1 MNTGPDSRMSDHHDL
16 DFTSIQSSLAG
27 TSGPEY
33 WRSLEELANTE
44 AFRDYL
50 HREFPEQ
57 ASEFTDPVGRRQF
70 LRLMGASLALAGVSA
85 CTKQPAEVIVPYVR
99 APEEIVPGRPLF
111 YATAVT
117 LGGHATGVLVES
129 HEGRPTK
136 IEGNPEHPASL
147 GATDLF
153 TQAQILALYDPDRSQ
168 TIKQRG
174 DIRTWS
180 AFLGA
185 LRSVVEAKRSSRGA
199 GLRIL
204 TGTVTSPTL
213 ARQMEEFLAAF
224 PSARWHQ
231 YEAAGRDH
239 VRAGA
244 QIAFGA
250 IVDTRYAFDKARVVV
265 SLDADFLGA
274 MPGSVRYIRDF
285 SATRRVRGEAAEMS
299 RLYAVESAAGNTGAK
314 ADHRAAMRPAD
325 VERFA
330 RALAAAV
337 GVPGAT
343 AATVPAAAEKIL
355 DAAAHDLLAHKG
367 ASIVVPGDEQ
377 PAAVHAICHAINGF
391 LGNTGVT
398 VLHTEPVASAPLSQ
412 LQSLR
417 ELVDDINGGRVD
429 ALLVLGG
436 NPAYDAPSDFRFGD
450 AVRKVAFTAR
460 LGLYED
466 ETSAACQW
474 HIPEAHSLEAWSDAR
489 AWDGTASIIQP
500 LVSPLYGGKSA
511 HDVLIG
517 LSQTPGRAAYDVVR
531 ETWKQAAAAA
541 GTLDAE
547 QYWRTAV
554 HDGIVKGTA
563 FPLKA
568 VTAGNVFTAIGAAPP
583 ASAGL
588 DLVLRADPTVHD
600 GRFANLGW
608 LQELPKPFTKLT
620 WDNTVQIS
628 PATASRLGIRNEDLV
643 EVGVSGKTVQ
653 GPAWIVPGHADDTL
667 TVHLGYGRTRS
678 GRVGNHVGFDVYPL
692 RTSAAMWAATNVTV
706 KVTGGRARL
715 ASTQLHHDMD
725 GRAIIRTGT
734 LEEYRRHPHFVHEM
748 EHEPPKTL
756 TLYPEHKYEGYAWGM
771 AIDLNACV
779 GCNACVVAC
788 QSENNIPVVGRE
800 QVAKGREMHWIRVD
814 TYYKGPAEAPEAYH
828 QPVMCQHCENAPCEV
843 VCPVAA
849 TVHSDEGLNDMVYNR
864 CVGTRYCSNNCPYKV
879 RRFNFLLYQDWETPS
894 LKMARNPDVTVRSRG
909 VMEKCT
915 YCVQRITRAKIAS
928 EKDDRPVRDGEIV
941 TACQQVCP
949 AEAIVFGNINDPE
962 SRVAKLRT
970 EALNYS
976 LLGEL
981 NTRPRTT
988 YLAALK
994 NVNPALGGDTHERKD
1009 GD

>member
-1 MNTGPDSRMSDHHDL
+1 MSDHHHHDL
-16 DFTSIQSSLAG
+16 DSIRASLAG
-27 TSGPEY
+27 ASGPEY
-33 WRSLEELANTE
+33 WRSLEELANTD
-44 AFRDYL
+44 AFQEYL
-50 HREFPEQ
+50 HREFPEA

-99 APEEIVPGRPLF
+99 APEEIVPGKPLF
-111 YATAVT
+111 YATAIT
-117 LGGHATGVLVES
+117 FSGYATGVLVES

-168 TIKQRG
+168 TLKQQG

-185 LRSVVEAKRSSRGA
+185 LRGVVEAKRASQGA

-213 ARQMEEFLAAF
+213 VRQMAEFLAAF
-224 PSARWHQ
+224 PAAKWHQ
-231 YEAAGRDH
+231 YEAAGRDN

-244 QIAFGA
+244 HLAFGA
-250 IVDTRYAFDKARVVV
+250 VLDTRYVFDKARVVV
-265 SLDADFLGA
+265 SLDADFLGG

-285 SATRRVRGEAAEMS
+285 TSARRVRGESGEMS

-314 ADHRAAMRPAD
+314 ADHRAAVRPAE
-325 VERFA
+325 VEAFA

-337 GVPGAT
+337 GVPGAP
-343 AATVPAAAEKIL
+343 ASTVPVAGQRMLEAAAQ
-355 DAAAHDLLAHKG
+355 DLLASKG

-377 PAAVHAICHAINGF
+377 PPAVHAICHALNGF
-391 LGNTGVT
+391 LGNTGAT
-398 VLHTEPVASAPLSQ
+398 VLHTDPVASTPVSQ
-412 LQSLR
+412 LQSLGA
-417 ELVDDINGGRVD
+417 LVDDINGGRVD
-429 ALLVLGG
+429 ALLILGG
-436 NPAYDAPSDFRFGD
+436 NPVYDAPSDLRFG
-450 AVRKVAFTAR
+450 AALEKVAFTAR

-466 ETSAACQW
+466 ETSAACLW
-474 HIPEAHSLEAWSDAR
+474 HIPEAHGLEAWSDAR
-489 AWDGTASIIQP
+489 AWDGTVSIIQP
-500 LVSPLYGGKSA
+500 LIAPLYGGKSA

-517 LSQTPGRAAYDVVR
+517 LSQAPGRAAYDVVR
-531 ETWKQAAAAA
+531 DTWRQAAAA
-541 GTLDAE
+541 GGLDAE
-547 QYWRTAV
+547 QFWRASV
-554 HDGIVKGTA
+554 HDGVVNGSA
-563 FPLKA
+563 LPLKP
-568 VTAGNVFTAIGAAPP
+568 VTAGNVFAAIGASAP
-583 ASAGL
+583 ASSGL
-588 DLVLRADPTVHD
+588 ELVLRPDPTVHD
-600 GRFANLGW
+600 GHFANLGW

-620 WDNTVQIS
+620 WDNTVQLS
-628 PATASRLGIRNEDLV
+628 PATAARLAIRNEDVV
-643 EVGVSGKTVQ
+643 EVAVGGRTVT
-653 GPAWIVPGHADDTL
+653 GPAWVVPGQADDTAV
-667 TVHLGYGRTRS
+667 VHLGYGRTRS
-678 GRVGNHVGFDVYPL
+678 GRVGTNVGFDAYRL
-692 RTSAAMWAATNVTV
+692 RTSAAMWAAPGATV
-706 KVTGGRARL
+706 RATGRRARL

-725 GRAIIRTGT
+725 GRAIIRAGT
-734 LEEYRRHPHFVHEM
+734 LEQYRRHPHFAHEM
-748 EHEPPKTL
+748 AHEPLKTL
-756 TLYPEHKYEGYAWGM
+756 TLYPEHEYTGYAWGM

-800 QVAKGREMHWIRVD
+800 QVAKGREMHWLRVD
-814 TYYKGPAEAPEAYH
+814 TYYKGPAESPEAYH

-894 LKMARNPDVTVRSRG
+894 LKMARNPEVTVRSRG

-928 EKDDRPVRDGEIV
+928 GKEDRQVRDGEIV

-962 SRVAKLRT
+962 SRVAKLRK

-994 NVNPALGGDTHERKD
+994 NVNPALGGEAHER
-1009 GD
+1009 GEGE

>member
-1 MNTGPDSRMSDHHDL
+1 MSDHHALDL
-16 DFTSIQSSLAG
+16 ASIRASLAG
-27 TSGPEY
+27 TSGAAY
-33 WRSLEELANTE
+33 WRSLEELANTD
-44 AFRDYL
+44 AFQEYL
-50 HREFPEQ
+50 HREFPEA

-70 LRLMGASLALAGVSA
+70 LKLMGASLALAGVSA

-99 APEEIVPGRPLF
+99 APEDIVPGRPLF
-111 YATAVT
+111 FATAVT
-117 LGGHATGVLVES
+117 LGGYATGVLVES

-136 IEGNPEHPASL
+136 VEGNPEHPASL

-153 TQAQILALYDPDRSQ
+153 AQAQILALYDPDRSQ
-168 TIKQRG
+168 TLKQQG

-185 LRSVVEAKRSSRGA
+185 LRGVVEAKRAGRGD

-213 ARQMEEFLAAF
+213 ARQMAEFLAAF
-224 PSARWHQ
+224 PAARWHQ
-231 YEAAGRDH
+231 YEAAGRDS

-244 QIAFGA
+244 QLAFGA
-250 IVDTRYAFDKARVVV
+250 VVDTRYAFDKARVVV
-265 SLDADFLGA
+265 SLDADFLGT
-274 MPGSVRYIRDF
+274 MPGAVRYIRDF
-285 SATRRVRGEAAEMS
+285 AAARRVRGESGGMA
-299 RLYAVESAAGNTGAK
+299 RLYAVESAPGSTGAK
-314 ADHRAAMRPAD
+314 ADHRAALRPAE
-325 VERFA
+325 VETFA
-330 RALAAAV
+330 RALAAAL
-337 GVPGAT
+337 GVPGA
-343 AATVPAAAEKIL
+343 ARSSVPVAGQKMLEAAAQ
-355 DAAAHDLLAHKG
+355 DLLASQG

-377 PAAVHAICHAINGF
+377 PPAVHAVCHAINGF

-398 VLHTEPVASAPLSQ
+398 VLHTDPVASAPLSQ

-417 ELVDDINGGRVD
+417 ELVDDIDGGKVD

-436 NPAYDAPSDFRFGD
+436 NPVYDAPSDFRFGE
-450 AVRKVAFTAR
+450 ALKKVAFTAR

-474 HIPEAHSLEAWSDAR
+474 HIPEAHALEAWSDAR
-489 AWDGTASIIQP
+489 AWDGTASIVQP
-500 LVSPLYGGKSA
+500 LIAPLYGGRSA
-511 HDVLIG
+511 HDLLIG
-517 LSQTPGRAAYDVVR
+517 LSQAPGRSAHDVVR
-531 ETWKQAAAAA
+531 ETWTRAAAAA
-541 GTLDAE
+541 GALDAE
-547 QYWRTAV
+547 QYWRTAL
-554 HDGIVKGTA
+554 HDGVVKGSA
-563 FPLKA
+563 FPLKTVA
-568 VTAGNVFTAIGAAPP
+568 AGNVFAAIGPP
-583 ASAGL
+583 SPGAAGL
-588 DLVLRADPTVHD
+588 ELVLRPDPTIGD

-620 WDNTVQIS
+620 WDNTVQLS
-628 PATASRLGIRNEDLV
+628 PATAHRLGIRNEDVL
-643 EVGVSGKTVQ
+643 EVAAGGRTVT
-653 GPAWIVPGHADDTL
+653 GPAWIVPGQADDTVA
-667 TVHLGYGRTRS
+667 VHLGYGRTRS
-678 GRVGNHVGFDVYPL
+678 GRVGDGVGFDAYRL
-692 RTSAAMWAATNVTV
+692 RTSAGMWAAAGATV
-706 KVTGGRARL
+706 KATGRRARL

-725 GRAIIRTGT
+725 GRAIIRAGT
-734 LEEYRRHPHFVHEM
+734 LDQYRRHPHFVHEM

-756 TLYPEHKYEGYAWGM
+756 TLYPAHAYEGYAWGM

-800 QVAKGREMHWIRVD
+800 QVAKGREMHWLRVD

-928 EKDDRPVRDGEIV
+928 EKEDRLVADGEIV

-949 AEAIVFGNINDPE
+949 AEAIVFGDINDPA
-962 SRVAKLRT
+962 SRVSKLRA

-994 NVNPALGGDTHERKD
+994 NLNPALATGGAA
-1009 GD
+1009 GDAHGEK

>member
-1 MNTGPDSRMSDHHDL
+1 MSDHHHHDL
-16 DFTSIQSSLAG
+16 ASIRESLAG
-27 TSGPEY
+27 ASGPEY

-44 AFRDYL
+44 AFQEYL
-50 HREFPEQ
+50 HREFPEA

-85 CTKQPAEVIVPYVR
+85 CTKQPTEVIVPYVR
-99 APEEIVPGRPLF
+99 APEEMVPGKPLF
-111 YATAVT
+111 FATAVS
-117 LGGHATGVLVES
+117 LGGYATGVLVES

-147 GATDLF
+147 GATDLYA
-153 TQAQILALYDPDRSQ
+153 QAQILALYDPDRSQ
-168 TIKQRG
+168 TLKQQG

-185 LRSVVEAKRSSRGA
+185 LRAVVEARRALQGA
-199 GLRIL
+199 GLRLL

-213 ARQMEEFLAAF
+213 VRQITEFLSAF
-224 PSARWHQ
+224 PAAKWHQ
-231 YEAAGRDH
+231 YEAAGRDN

-244 QIAFGA
+244 QAAFGLV
-250 IVDTRYAFDKARVVV
+250 VDTRYAFDKARVVV
-265 SLDADFLGA
+265 SLDADFLGT
-274 MPGSVRYIRDF
+274 MPGSVRYVRDF
-285 SATRRVRGEAAEMS
+285 ASTRRVRGKDGEMS
-299 RLYAVESAAGNTGAK
+299 RLYAVESATSNTGAK
-314 ADHRAAMRPAD
+314 ADHRAAVRPAV
-325 VERFA
+325 VEATA
-330 RALAAAV
+330 RALAAAL
-337 GVPGAT
+337 GVPGA
-343 AATVPAAAEKIL
+343 APAALPEAAQKLIG
-355 DAAAHDLLAHKG
+355 AAARDLAANKG

-377 PAAVHAICHAINGF
+377 PPAVHAICHAINGF
-391 LGNTGVT
+391 LGNTGIT
-398 VLHTEPVASAPLSQ
+398 VLHTDAVASTPASQ
-412 LQSLR
+412 LASIG
-417 ELVDDINGGRVD
+417 ELVDDIRAGKVD
-429 ALLVLGG
+429 ALLILGG
-436 NPAYDAPSDFRFGD
+436 NPVYDAPADLRFGD
-450 AVRKVAFTAR
+450 ALKQVAFTAR

-474 HIPEAHSLEAWSDAR
+474 HIPEAHALEAWSDAR
-489 AWDGTASIIQP
+489 AWDGTASIVQP
-500 LVSPLYGGKSA
+500 LIAPLYGGKSA
-511 HDVLIG
+511 HEVLLG
-517 LSQTPGRAAYDVVR
+517 LSQTPGRPAYDVVR
-531 ETWKQAAAAA
+531 DTWKQAAAAA
-541 GTLDAE
+541 GALDAE

-554 HDGIVKGTA
+554 HDGMVKGTG

-568 VTAGNVFTAIGAAPP
+568 VVAGNVFASLAPQAP
-583 ASAGL
+583 AGSGL
-588 DLVLRADPTVHD
+588 DLVLRPDPTVHD

-628 PATASRLGIRNEDLV
+628 PATAARAGIRNEDVV
-643 EVGVSGKTVQ
+643 ELAAGGKTVT
-653 GPAWIVPGHADDTL
+653 GPAWIVPGQADDTVV
-667 TVHLGYGRTRS
+667 VHVGGGRTRA
-678 GRVGNHVGFDVYPL
+678 GRVGTGVGFDAYPL
-692 RTSAAMWAATNVTV
+692 RTSAAPWSVAGVSV
-706 KVTGGRARL
+706 KATGGRARL

-725 GRAIIRTGT
+725 GRAIIRAGT
-734 LEEYRRHPHFVHEM
+734 LEQYRNHPHFVHEM

-756 TLYPEHKYEGYAWGM
+756 TLYPDHKYEGYAWGM
-771 AIDLNACV
+771 AVDLNTCV

-788 QSENNIPVVGRE
+788 QSENNIPVVGRD
-800 QVAKGREMHWIRVD
+800 QVAKGREMHWLRVD

-928 EKDDRPVRDGEIV
+928 EKEDRPVADGEIV

-962 SRVAKLRT
+962 SRVAKLRR

-994 NVNPALGGDTHERKD
+994 NVNPALGSEAAGDAHGEK
-1009 GD
+1009 

>member
-1 MNTGPDSRMSDHHDL
+1 MSDHHDFDL
-16 DFTSIQSSLAG
+16 ASIRDSLAG
-27 TSGPEY
+27 ASGPEY
-33 WRSLEELANTE
+33 WRSLEELANTR
-44 AFRDYL
+44 AFQEYL

-57 ASEFTDPVGRRQF
+57 ASDFTDPVGRRQF

-99 APEEIVPGRPLF
+99 APEEIVPGKPLF

-117 LGGHATGVLVES
+117 LGGYAAGVLVES

-153 TQAQILALYDPDRSQ
+153 AQAQILALYDPDRSQ
-168 TIKQRG
+168 TLKQQG

-185 LRSVVEAKRSSRGA
+185 LRGVVEAKRSGQGA

-213 ARQMEEFLAAF
+213 VRQMAEFLAAF
-224 PSARWHQ
+224 PAAKWHQ
-231 YEAAGRDH
+231 YEAAGRDN
-239 VRAGA
+239 VRGGA

-250 IVDTRYAFDKARVVV
+250 AVDTRYAFDKARVVV

-285 SATRRVRGEAAEMS
+285 SATRRVRGEAEGMS

-314 ADHRAAMRPAD
+314 ADHRVALRPAE
-325 VERFA
+325 VEAFA
-330 RALAAAV
+330 RALAAAL
-337 GVPGAT
+337 GVPGAR
-343 AATVPAAAEKIL
+343 AAAIPAGAQKML
-355 DAAAHDLLAHKG
+355 DAAARDLLASKG

-377 PAAVHAICHAINGF
+377 PPSVHAICHAINGF
-391 LGNTGVT
+391 LGNTGIS
-398 VLHTEPVASAPLSQ
+398 VLHTDPVAPGPVSQ

-417 ELVDDINGGRVD
+417 DLVDDINGGRVD
-429 ALLVLGG
+429 ALLILGG
-436 NPAYDAPSDFRFGD
+436 NPVYDAPGDLRFGD
-450 AVRKVAFTAR
+450 ALKHVAFTAR

-474 HIPEAHSLEAWSDAR
+474 HVPEAHSLEAWSDAR
-489 AWDGTASIIQP
+489 AWDGTASIVQP
-500 LVSPLYGGKSA
+500 LIAPLYGGKSV
-511 HDVLIG
+511 HDVLVG
-517 LSQTPGRAAYDVVR
+517 LSQTPGRPAYDVVR
-531 ETWKQAAAAA
+531 DTWKRAAADA
-541 GTLDAE
+541 GALDAE

-554 HDGIVKGTA
+554 HDGVVRGTA

-568 VTAGNVFTAIGAAPP
+568 VTAGSVFAAIGAAAPVVP
-583 ASAGL
+583 GL
-588 DLVLRADPTVHD
+588 DLVLRPDPTVHD

-620 WDNTVQIS
+620 WDNTVQLS
-628 PATASRLGIRNEDLV
+628 PATASRLGIRNEDVV
-643 EVGVSGKTVQ
+643 EVGVGGKAVK
-653 GPAWIVPGHADDTL
+653 GPAWVVPGQADDTV
-667 TVHLGYGRTRS
+667 TVHLGYGRARA
-678 GRVGNHVGFDVYPL
+678 GRVGTGVGFDANPL
-692 RTSAAMWAATNVTV
+692 RTSAAMWAAPGAAV
-706 KVTGGRARL
+706 KATGARARL

-725 GRAIIRTGT
+725 GRAIIRAGT
-734 LEEYRRHPHFVHEM
+734 LEQYRKEPHFVREM
-748 EHEPPKTL
+748 AEAPLKTL
-756 TLYPEHKYEGYAWGM
+756 TLYPDHKYEGYAWGM

-800 QVAKGREMHWIRVD
+800 QVAKGREMHWLRVD
-814 TYYKGPAEAPEAYH
+814 TYYKGPADAPEAYH
-828 QPVMCQHCENAPCEV
+828 QPVMCQHCEIAPCEV

-879 RRFNFLLYQDWETPS
+879 RRFNFLLYQDWSTPA

-928 EKDDRPVRDGEIV
+928 EKEDRLVADGDIV

-949 AEAIVFGNINDPE
+949 AEAIVFGDINDPA
-962 SRVAKLRT
+962 SRVSRLRA

-976 LLGEL
+976 LLDEL

-994 NVNPALGGDTHERKD
+994 NVNPALGASQDEHGGEEKK
-1009 GD
+1009 

>member
-1 MNTGPDSRMSDHHDL
+1 MSEHHDL
-16 DFTSIQSSLAG
+16 DLASIRDSLTGA
-27 TSGPEY
+27 SGPEY
-33 WRSLEELANTE
+33 WRSLEELANTD
-44 AFRDYL
+44 AFQEYL
-50 HREFPEQ
+50 HREFPAQ

-99 APEEIVPGRPLF
+99 APEELVPGKPLF

-117 LGGHATGVLVES
+117 LGGYATGVLVES

-153 TQAQILALYDPDRSQ
+153 AQAQMLALYDPDRSQ
-168 TIKQRG
+168 AIRQQG

-185 LRSVVEAKRSSRGA
+185 LRGVVEAKRSSQGA

-204 TGTVTSPTL
+204 TETVTSPTL
-213 ARQMEEFLAAF
+213 ARQMAEFLAAF

-231 YEAAGRDH
+231 YEAAGRDN
-239 VRAGA
+239 VRGGA
-244 QIAFGA
+244 QLAFGA

-285 SATRRVRGEAAEMS
+285 SATRRVRGEAGGMS

-314 ADHRAAMRPAD
+314 ADHRAAVRPAD
-325 VERFA
+325 VESFA

-337 GVPGAT
+337 GVPGAP
-343 AATVPAAAEKIL
+343 AATVPAAAQKLL
-355 DAAAHDLLAHKG
+355 DAAARDLLANTG

-377 PAAVHAICHAINGF
+377 PPAVHAICHAINGV
-391 LGNTGVT
+391 LGNAGVT
-398 VLHTEPVASAPLSQ
+398 VLHTDQVASAPASQ

-417 ELVDDINGGRVD
+417 ELVDDTNGGKVD
-429 ALLVLGG
+429 ALLILGG
-436 NPAYDAPSDFRFGD
+436 NPAYDAPGDFRFGE
-450 AVRKVAFTAR
+450 ALKKVAFTAR

-466 ETSAACQW
+466 ETSARCQW
-474 HIPEAHSLEAWSDAR
+474 HIPEAHALEAWSDAR
-489 AWDGTASIIQP
+489 AWDGTATILQP
-500 LVSPLYGGKSA
+500 LIAPLYGGKSA

-531 ETWKQAAAAA
+531 DTWKQAAADA
-541 GTLDAE
+541 GALDAE
-547 QYWRTAV
+547 QFWRTAV
-554 HDGIVKGTA
+554 HDGVVKGTA
-563 FPLKA
+563 FPLKS
-568 VTAGNVFTAIGAAPP
+568 VTAGSVFAAVGAAAP
-583 ASAGL
+583 AAPGL

-620 WDNTVQIS
+620 WDNTVQLS
-628 PATASRLGIRNEDLV
+628 PATASRLGLRNEDIV
-643 EVGVSGKTVQ
+643 EVGVGRTSVK
-653 GPAWIVPGHADDTL
+653 GPAWIVPGQADDTV
-667 TVHLGYGRTRS
+667 TVHLGYGRTRA
-678 GRVGNHVGFDVYPL
+678 GRVGNNVGFDAYPL
-692 RTSAAMWAATNVTV
+692 RTSGAMWAAPGAIV
-706 KVTGGRARL
+706 KATGGRAGL
-715 ASTQLHHDMD
+715 ASTQLHHDME
-725 GRAIIRTGT
+725 GRAIIRAGT
-734 LEEYRRHPHFVHEM
+734 LEQYRKEPHFVREM
-748 EHEPPKTL
+748 AEDPPKTL
-756 TLYPEHKYEGYAWGM
+756 TMYPEHKYEGYAWGM
-771 AIDLNACV
+771 AIDLNTCV
-779 GCNACVVAC
+779 GCNACVMAC
-788 QSENNIPVVGRE
+788 QSENNIPVVGKE
-800 QVAKGREMHWIRVD
+800 QVAKGREMHWLRVD
-814 TYYKGPAEAPEAYH
+814 TYYKGPAEHPEAYH
-828 QPVMCQHCENAPCEV
+828 QPVMCQQCEKAPCEV

-879 RRFNFLLYQDWETPS
+879 RRFNFLLYQDWDTPS
-894 LKMARNPDVTVRSRG
+894 LKLGRNPDVTVRSRG

-915 YCVQRITRAKIAS
+915 YCVQRITRAKITS
-928 EKDDRPVRDGEIV
+928 EKEDRLVADGEIV

-949 AEAIVFGNINDPE
+949 AEAIVFGNINDPA
-962 SRVAKLRT
+962 SRVSKLRA

-994 NVNPALGGDTHERKD
+994 NLNPVLGGVSRERAE
-1009 GD
+1009 GESE

>member
-1 MNTGPDSRMSDHHDL
+1 MNDHHHHDL
-16 DFTSIQSSLAG
+16 ASMRESLAG
-27 TSGPEY
+27 ASGPEY

-44 AFRDYL
+44 AFQEYL
-50 HREFPEQ
+50 HREFPEA

-99 APEEIVPGRPLF
+99 APEEIVPGKPLF
-111 YATAVT
+111 FATAVS
-117 LGGHATGVLVES
+117 LGGYATGVLVES

-153 TQAQILALYDPDRSQ
+153 AQAQILALYDPDRSQ
-168 TIKQRG
+168 TLKQQG

-185 LRSVVEAKRSSRGA
+185 LRTVVEARRGAQGA

-213 ARQMEEFLAAF
+213 VRQLSEFLAEF
-224 PSARWHQ
+224 PAAKWHQ
-231 YEAAGRDH
+231 SEAAGRDH

-244 QIAFGA
+244 QAAFGA
-250 IVDTRYAFDKARVVV
+250 VVDTRYPFDRAQVVV
-265 SLDADFLGA
+265 SLDADFMGT

-285 SATRRVRGEAAEMS
+285 AASRRVRGKDGDMS
-299 RLYAVESAAGNTGAK
+299 RLYAVESAASNTGAK
-314 ADHRAAMRPAD
+314 ADHRAAVRPA
-325 VERFA
+325 EIEACA
-330 RALAAAV
+330 RALASSL
-337 GVPGAT
+337 GVPGA
-343 AATVPAAAEKIL
+343 VPAAL
-355 DAAAHDLLAHKG
+355 PAAAQKIIEAAARDLVASRG
-367 ASIVVPGDEQ
+367 ASIVVAGDEQ
-377 PAAVHAICHAINGF
+377 PPAVHAICHAINGV
-391 LGNTGVT
+391 LGNAGIT
-398 VLHTEPVASAPLSQ
+398 VLYTDPVASTPVSQ
-412 LQSLR
+412 VESIR
-417 ELVDDINGGRVD
+417 ELVGDINGGTVNV
-429 ALLVLGG
+429 LLILGG
-436 NPAYDAPSDFRFGD
+436 NPVYDAPGDLRFGE
-450 AVRKVAFTAR
+450 ALKEVAFTAR

-474 HIPEAHSLEAWSDAR
+474 HIPEAHPLEAWSDAR
-489 AWDGTASIIQP
+489 AWDGTASIVQP
-500 LVSPLYGGKSA
+500 LIAPLYDGKSV
-511 HDVLIG
+511 HEVLVG
-517 LSQTPGRAAYDVVR
+517 LSQTPGRPAYDVVR
-531 ETWKQAAAAA
+531 DTWKAAAAAA
-541 GTLDAE
+541 GALDFEAF
-547 QYWRTAV
+547 WRASV
-554 HDGIVKGTA
+554 HDGVVKGSA
-563 FPLKA
+563 YPLKA
-568 VTAGNVFTAIGAAPP
+568 VTAGSVFASLAPLAPAAP
-583 ASAGL
+583 GL
-588 DLVLRADPTVHD
+588 DLVLRPDPTVHD

-620 WDNTVQIS
+620 WDNTVQLS
-628 PATASRLGIRNEDLV
+628 PATAARLGLHNEDVV
-643 EVGVSGKTVQ
+643 ELSAGGQSVK
-653 GPAWIVPGHADDTL
+653 GPAWIVPGQADDTVV
-667 TVHLGYGRTRS
+667 VHLGYGRTRA
-678 GRVGNHVGFDVYPL
+678 GRVGTNVGFDAYPL
-692 RTSAAMWAATNVTV
+692 RTSAALWSAPGASV
-706 KVTGGRARL
+706 KASGSRARL

-725 GRAIIRTGT
+725 GRAIIRAGT
-734 LEEYRRHPHFVHEM
+734 LEQYRTHPHFVHEM

-800 QVAKGREMHWIRVD
+800 QVAKGREMHWLRVD
-814 TYYKGPAEAPEAYH
+814 TYYKGPAGAPEAYH

-879 RRFNFLLYQDWETPS
+879 RRFNFLLYQDWETPT

-928 EKDDRPVRDGEIV
+928 EKEDRLVRDGEIV

-994 NVNPALGGDTHERKD
+994 NVNPALGGDAA
-1009 GD
+1009 GDAHGEK